1 MTMQPNENE
10 VDPNLTHKLKHCLTL
25 EQTKTLRTS
34 GLDSL
39 SPEEMR
45 KLLERVLGNYEEVL
59 TELIEVMPW
68 MYEAC
73 DQTVECVFCNQ
84 AHWHQLEEL
93 NQNWHSD
100 GCPGFALSVLCGNCE
115 DVRVY
120 GPHEDGVCSTYGFG
134 YGNREPKTLTPAQVF
149 SAKILGKAQDACSNL
164 QYYDKNSKRF
174 AESENP
180 EVRTAWHEACRRLSL
195 ALFDLSTR
203 TPIPNTNK

>member
-1 MTMQPNENE
+1 MPPNENE

-134 YGNREPKTLTPAQVF
+134 YGNRESKKLTPAQVF
-149 SAKILGKAQDACSNL
+149 SAKVLGKAQDVCLNV
-164 QYYDKNSKRF
+164 QYHKSHKEF
-174 AESENP
+174 SESEKP
-180 EVRTAWHEACRRLSL
+180 EVRAAWYEACRRLSL
-195 ALFDLSTR
+195 ALFELSTR